1 MRYSN
6 AKLNLRSRMD
16 KSIEHYWEKRLERLK
31 QTLEGNEFEVH
42 IAANPGEAKR
52 IVLEEILPATH
63 AKNISWG
70 GSKTVLD
77 VGLISALKEVPS
89 VVFVDPFEKAISIE
103 ESLEQRRHALLAD
116 LFITGSNAVTETGH
130 LVNLDRTGNRIAGI
144 TFGPKFVVILL
155 GRNKLVSDLEEAFL
169 RIKNYAAP
177 LVAMRIK
184 AKTPCVKS
192 SFCEDCKTPERVC
205 NTWSIIEKS
214 YPKGRIK
221 VVLINQEAGF

>member
-1 MRYSN
+1 
-6 AKLNLRSRMD
+6 MD

-42 IAANPGEAKR
+42 IAANPGEAKH
-52 IVLEEILPATH
+52 IVLEEILPATR

-77 VGLISALKEVPS
+77 VGLISALKELPS
-89 VVFVDPFEKAISIE
+89 LVFVDPFEKAIPIE
-103 ESLEQRRHALLAD
+103 ESLERRRQALLAD

-130 LVNLDRTGNRIAGI
+130 LVNLDRTGNRIAAM
-144 TFGPKFVVILL
+144 TFGPKFIVILL
-155 GRNKLVSDLEEAFL
+155 GRNKIVFDLEEAFF

-184 AKTPCVKS
+184 AKTPCAKS
-192 SFCEDCKTPERVC
+192 SFCEECKSPDRVC
-205 NTWSIIEKS
+205 NTWNIIEKS

-221 VVLINQEAGF
+221 VVLINDEAGF